1 MAEIFCF
8 NTGEDK
14 ETKLLDEKDINFQE
28 SVIQPPMTKSRYNQ
42 LLEATFI
49 VQNMEQDIYSVDVKN
64 YNYYNT
70 HCPWQFIM
78 SWFHYSKT

>member
-28 SVIQPPMTKSRYNQ
+28 SVIQPPMTKPRYNQ
-42 LLEATFI
+42 LLEARFT
-49 VQNMEQDIYSVDVKN
+49 VQNMEQDI
-64 YNYYNT
+64 
-70 HCPWQFIM
+70 
-78 SWFHYSKT
+78 